1 MSYET
6 NDNTNAY
13 DALAYVYDELMDN
26 IPYTEWCDVL
36 DRMIMEHGVSRP
48 VLKESDGDIEDKLLN
63 IESDDENETEGSGP
77 DENNQEQILE
87 SERNLVVD
95 LGCGTGTLT
104 NLMYKKGYD
113 MIGIDSSQAML
124 EVAQKK
130 RDDKGYEILYINQ
143 DMRDLDLYSTV
154 GTVYSVCD
162 SVNYLLKDEEVI
174 RTFKLVEKFL
184 YPGGLFMFDFNTVY
198 KYEKILGDTV
208 IAENREDCAF
218 IWENYYDDESHIN
231 EYDLSIF
238 IEQDEP
244 GMFRRFTE
252 NHYQRG
258 YTLGQMHMF
267 LQKAG
272 LKAVLVRDSDTK
284 DEPSYDSQR
293 IFIVARK
300 EADQ

>member
-1 MSYET
+1 MAYEV

-26 IPYTEWCDVL
+26 IPYTEWCEVL
-36 DRMIMEHGVSRP
+36 DKMIREYGVSEP
-48 VLKESDGDIEDKLLN
+48 VLKEPEDDLEDKLTK
-63 IESDDENETEGSGP
+63 IEYEAGGTGTEDTGKELSQK
-77 DENNQEQILE
+77 DLLE
-87 SERNLVVD
+87 SEKNLVVD
-95 LGCGTGTLT
+95 LGCGTGTLAD
-104 NLMYKKGYD
+104 LMYKKGYD
-113 MIGIDSSQAML
+113 MIGIDSSPAML
-124 EVAQKK
+124 EIAQAK

-162 SVNYLLKDEEVI
+162 SINYLLKDEEVE

-198 KYEKILGDTV
+198 KYEKVLGDTT

-218 IWENYYDDESHIN
+218 IWENFYDDETHIN

-244 GMFRRFTE
+244 GLFKRFTE
-252 NHYQRG
+252 NHFQRG
-258 YTLGQMHMF
+258 YTLGQMHVF

-284 DEPSYDSQR
+284 EEPSYDSQR

-300 EADQ
+300 EP

>member
-1 MSYET
+1 MGYEV

-26 IPYTEWCDVL
+26 IPYTEWCEVL
-36 DRMIMEHGVSRP
+36 DKMIKEYGVSRP
-48 VLKESDGDIEDKLLN
+48 VLEEQAGSSKDICTKMKESSGEETADNGRQLTQEDILA
-63 IESDDENETEGSGP
+63 
-77 DENNQEQILE
+77 
-87 SERNLVVD
+87 SEKNLVVD

-113 MIGIDSSQAML
+113 MIGIDSSPAML
-124 EVAQKK
+124 EAAQRK

-162 SVNYLLKDEEVI
+162 SINYLLKDEEVV

-198 KYEKILGDTV
+198 KYEKILGDAT

-218 IWENYYDDESHIN
+218 IWENYYDDETHIN

-238 IEQDEP
+238 IEQEEQ
-244 GMFRRFTE
+244 GIFKRFTE

-258 YTLGQMHMF
+258 YTLGQMHVF

-272 LKAVLVRDSDTK
+272 LKAVLVRDSDTGE
-284 DEPSYDSQR
+284 DPAYDSQR
-293 IFIVARK
+293 IFIVAKKK
-300 EADQ
+300 EIV

>member
-1 MSYET
+1 MGYEV

-26 IPYTEWCDVL
+26 IPYTEWCEVL
-36 DRMIMEHGVSRP
+36 DKMIREYGVSRP
-48 VLKESDGDIEDKLLN
+48 VLEDQTSASGEADAEKDESALLA
-63 IESDDENETEGSGP
+63 
-77 DENNQEQILE
+77 
-87 SERNLVVD
+87 SEKNLVVD

-113 MIGIDSSQAML
+113 MIGIDASPAML

-130 RDDKGYEILYINQ
+130 RDEKEYEILYINQ

-154 GTVYSVCD
+154 GTIYSVCD
-162 SVNYLLKDEEVI
+162 SVNYLLKDEEVV

-198 KYEKILGDTV
+198 KYEKVLGDTT

-218 IWENYYDDESHIN
+218 IWENYYDDETHIN

-238 IEQDEP
+238 IEQDEQ
-244 GMFRRFTE
+244 GIFKRFTE

-258 YTLGQMHMF
+258 YTLGQMHVF

-272 LKAVLVRDSDTK
+272 LKAIYVRDSDTGE
-284 DEPSYDSQR
+284 EPGYDSQR
-293 IFIVARK
+293 IFIVAKKK
-300 EADQ
+300 ENL

>member
-1 MSYET
+1 MAYEV

-26 IPYTEWCDVL
+26 IPYTEWCEVL
-36 DRMIMEHGVSRP
+36 DKMIREYGVSEP
-48 VLKESDGDIEDKLLN
+48 VLKESEEDLEDKLTK
-63 IESDDENETEGSGP
+63 IEYEAGSTGAEKTGAERSQK
-77 DENNQEQILE
+77 DLLE
-87 SERNLVVD
+87 SEKNLVVD

-113 MIGIDSSQAML
+113 MIGIDSSPAML
-124 EVAQKK
+124 EIAQAK

-162 SVNYLLKDEEVI
+162 SVNYLLKDEEVE
-174 RTFKLVEKFL
+174 RTFKLIEKFL
-184 YPGGLFMFDFNTVY
+184 YPGGLFLFDFNTVY
-198 KYEKILGDTV
+198 KYEKVLGDTT

-218 IWENYYDDESHIN
+218 IWENFYDDETHIN

-244 GMFRRFTE
+244 GIFKRFTE
-252 NHYQRG
+252 NHFQRG
-258 YTLGQMHMF
+258 YTLGQMHVF

-284 DEPSYDSQR
+284 EEPSYDSQR

-300 EADQ
+300 EP

>member
-1 MSYET
+1 MAYET

-36 DRMIMEHGVSRP
+36 DRMIREHGVSRP

-63 IESDDENETEGSGP
+63 IESDDENGTEDSGL
-77 DENNQEQILE
+77 DESSQEQILA

-198 KYEKILGDTV
+198 KYENILGDTV

-258 YTLGQMHMF
+258 YTLGQMHVF

-293 IFIVARK
+293 IFIVAKK

>member
-1 MSYET
+1 MKFDEGMQ
-6 NDNTNAY
+6 AY
-13 DALAYVYDELMDN
+13 DALAYVYDEFMDN
-26 IPYTEWCDVL
+26 IPYTEWAEVIDN
-36 DRMIMEHGVSRP
+36 MIKEYGVSKP
-48 VLKESDGDIEDKLLN
+48 VERDNAGDTPAKEEL
-63 IESDDENETEGSGP
+63 TE
-77 DENNQEQILE
+77 EQILE

-104 NLMYKKGYD
+104 GLMYKKGYD
-113 MIGIDSSQAML
+113 MIGVDSSPAML
-124 EVAQKK
+124 EVAQNK

-162 SVNYLLKDEEVI
+162 SVNYLLKDEEVV

-198 KYEKILGDTV
+198 KYEKVLGDTT

-218 IWENYYDDESHIN
+218 IWENYCDEETHIN

-238 IEQDEP
+238 IEQDQP
-244 GMFRRFTE
+244 GIFKRFTE
-252 NHYQRG
+252 NHFQRG
-258 YTLGQMHMF
+258 YTLGQMHVF

-272 LKAVLVRDSDTK
+272 LKVLFVRDSDTK
-284 DEPSYDSQR
+284 EEPAYDSQR
-293 IFIVARK
+293 IFIVAKK
-300 EADQ
+300 EA

>member
-1 MSYET
+1 
-6 NDNTNAY
+6 
-13 DALAYVYDELMDN
+13 
-26 IPYTEWCDVL
+26 
-36 DRMIMEHGVSRP
+36 
-48 VLKESDGDIEDKLLN
+48 
-63 IESDDENETEGSGP
+63 
-77 DENNQEQILE
+77 
-87 SERNLVVD
+87 
-95 LGCGTGTLT
+95 TLT

-130 RDDKGYEILYINQ
+130 RNDKGYEILYINQ

-258 YTLGQMHMF
+258 YTLGQMHVF

>member
-1 MSYET
+1 MKYEGA
-6 NDNTNAY
+6 DQAY

-36 DRMIMEHGVSRP
+36 DKMIAQYGVSEHVR
-48 VLKESDGDIEDKLLN
+48 
-63 IESDDENETEGSGP
+63 NEEGSGDDSYEGEP
-77 DENNQEQILE
+77 TEEEILK
-87 SERNLVVD
+87 SERDLVVD

-113 MIGIDSSQAML
+113 MIGIDSSPAML

-130 RDDKGYEILYINQ
+130 RNDKGYEILYINQ

-162 SVNYLLKDEEVI
+162 SVNYLLEDEEVI

>member
-1 MSYET
+1 MYEA
-6 NDNTNAY
+6 NENTY
-13 DALAYVYDELMDN
+13 EALAYVYDELMDN
-26 IPYTEWCDVL
+26 IPYTEWCEVL
-36 DRMIMEHGVSRP
+36 DDMIKKFGVSQP
-48 VLKESDGDIEDKLLN
+48 VRDKDGNTGSVSDEALTEEDILK
-63 IESDDENETEGSGP
+63 
-77 DENNQEQILE
+77 
-87 SERNLVVD
+87 SERNLVID

-113 MIGIDSSQAML
+113 MIGIDSSQRML
-124 EVAQKK
+124 EIAQSK

-162 SVNYLLKDEEVI
+162 SINYLLMDEEI
-174 RTFKLVEKFL
+174 ERTFKRIAGFL
-184 YPGGLFMFDFNTVY
+184 YPGGLFMFDFNTIY
-198 KYEKILGDTV
+198 KYEQVIGDAT

-244 GMFRRFTE
+244 GVFRRFTE

-272 LKAVLVRDSDTK
+272 LKVLLVRDSDTR
-284 DEPSYDSQR
+284 DEPTGKSER
-293 IFIVARK
+293 IFIVAVK
-300 EADQ
+300 EA

>member
-1 MSYET
+1 MDYEV
-6 NDNTNAY
+6 NNNMNAY

-26 IPYTEWCDVL
+26 IPYTEWCEVL
-36 DRMIMEHGVSRP
+36 DKMIREHGVSRP
-48 VLKESDGDIEDKLLN
+48 VLNEPEDEDMDKVLA
-63 IESDDENETEGSGP
+63 
-77 DENNQEQILE
+77 
-87 SERNLVVD
+87 SEKNLVVD

-104 NLMYKKGYD
+104 GLMHKKGYD
-113 MIGIDSSQAML
+113 MIGIDASPAML
-124 EVAQKK
+124 EVAQNK
-130 RDDKGYEILYINQ
+130 RDEKGYEILYINQ

-198 KYEKILGDTV
+198 KYEKVLGDTT

-218 IWENYYDDESHIN
+218 IWENFYDEDTHIN

-238 IEQDEP
+238 IEQDDK
-244 GMFRRFTE
+244 GIFKRFRE

-258 YTLGQMHMF
+258 YTLGQMHVF

-272 LKAVLVRDSDTK
+272 LKAVYVRDSDTGG
-284 DEPSYDSQR
+284 DPAYDSQR
-293 IFIVARK
+293 IFIAAKKK
-300 EADQ
+300 EI

>member
-1 MSYET
+1 MSYEI

-26 IPYTEWCDVL
+26 IPYTEWCEVL
-36 DRMIMEHGVSRP
+36 DKMIREYGVSKP
-48 VLKESDGDIEDKLLN
+48 VLKETEENLEDKLTK
-63 IESDDENETEGSGP
+63 IENEP
-77 DENNQEQILE
+77 DNTDLNDAGAQAVVSQKDLLE
-87 SERNLVVD
+87 SEKNLVVD

-113 MIGIDSSQAML
+113 MIGIDSSPAML
-124 EVAQKK
+124 EIAQAK

-162 SVNYLLKDEEVI
+162 SVNYLLKDEEVE

-198 KYEKILGDTV
+198 KYEKVLGDAT

-218 IWENYYDDESHIN
+218 IWENYYDDETNIN

-244 GMFRRFTE
+244 GLFKRFTE
-252 NHYQRG
+252 NHFQRG
-258 YTLGQMHMF
+258 YTLGQMHVF

-284 DEPSYDSQR
+284 EEPSYDSQR

-300 EADQ
+300 EA

>member
-1 MSYET
+1 MAYEA

-26 IPYTEWCDVL
+26 IPYTEWCEVL
-36 DRMIMEHGVSRP
+36 DKMIREYGVTKP
-48 VLKESDGDIEDKLLN
+48 VLNETEDNLEDKLTK
-63 IESDDENETEGSGP
+63 IETEDDSTASDESGA
-77 DENNQEQILE
+77 ELTQKNLLE
-87 SERNLVVD
+87 SEKNLVVD

-113 MIGIDSSQAML
+113 MIGIDSSPAML
-124 EVAQKK
+124 EVAQSK

-162 SVNYLLKDEEVI
+162 SVNYLLKDEEVV
-174 RTFKLVEKFL
+174 RTFKLVRKFL

-198 KYEKILGDTV
+198 KYEKVLGDST

-218 IWENYYDDESHIN
+218 IWENFYDDDTHIN

-244 GMFRRFTE
+244 GLFKRFTE
-252 NHYQRG
+252 NHFQRG
-258 YTLGQMHMF
+258 YTLGQMHVF

-272 LKAVLVRDSDTK
+272 LKVVLVRDSDTK
-284 DEPSYDSQR
+284 EEPAYDSQR
-293 IFIVARK
+293 IFVVAK
-300 EADQ
+300 KLE

>member
-1 MSYET
+1 MAYEV

-26 IPYTEWCDVL
+26 IPYTEWCEVL
-36 DRMIMEHGVSRP
+36 DKMIREYGVSEP
-48 VLKESDGDIEDKLLN
+48 VLKESEEDLEDKLTK
-63 IESDDENETEGSGP
+63 IEYEAGSTGAEKTGAERSQK
-77 DENNQEQILE
+77 DLLE
-87 SERNLVVD
+87 SEKNLVVD

-113 MIGIDSSQAML
+113 MIGIDSSPAML
-124 EVAQKK
+124 EIAQAK

-162 SVNYLLKDEEVI
+162 SVNYLLKDEEVE
-174 RTFKLVEKFL
+174 RTFKLIENFL

-198 KYEKILGDTV
+198 KYEKVLGDTT

-218 IWENYYDDESHIN
+218 IWENFYDDETHIN

-244 GMFRRFTE
+244 GIFKRFTE
-252 NHYQRG
+252 NHFQRG
-258 YTLGQMHMF
+258 YTLGQMHVF

-284 DEPSYDSQR
+284 EEPSYDSQR

-300 EADQ
+300 EP

>member
-1 MSYET
+1 MSQK
-6 NDNTNAY
+6 D
-13 DALAYVYDELMDN
+13 L
-26 IPYTEWCDVL
+26 
-36 DRMIMEHGVSRP
+36 
-48 VLKESDGDIEDKLLN
+48 
-63 IESDDENETEGSGP
+63 
-77 DENNQEQILE
+77 LE
-87 SERNLVVD
+87 SEKNLVVD

-113 MIGIDSSQAML
+113 MIGIDSSPAML
-124 EVAQKK
+124 EIAQAK

-143 DMRDLDLYSTV
+143 DMRDLDLYSTI

-162 SVNYLLKDEEVI
+162 SVNYLLKDEEVE

-198 KYEKILGDTV
+198 KYEKVLGDAT

-218 IWENYYDDESHIN
+218 IWENYYDDETNIN

-244 GMFRRFTE
+244 GLFKRFTE
-252 NHYQRG
+252 NHFQRG
-258 YTLGQMHMF
+258 YTLGQMHVF

-284 DEPSYDSQR
+284 EEPSYDSQR

-300 EADQ
+300 EA

>member
-1 MSYET
+1 MSYEI

-26 IPYTEWCDVL
+26 IPYTEWCEVL
-36 DRMIMEHGVSRP
+36 DKMIREYGVSKP
-48 VLKESDGDIEDKLLN
+48 VIKEND
-63 IESDDENETEGSGP
+63 P
-77 DENNQEQILE
+77 DEESEVSQQSLLE
-87 SERNLVVD
+87 SEKNLVVD

-113 MIGIDSSQAML
+113 MIGIDSSPAML
-124 EVAQKK
+124 EVAQSK

-162 SVNYLLKDEEVI
+162 SVNYLLEDEEVV
-174 RTFKLVEKFL
+174 RTFKLVRKFL

-198 KYEKILGDTV
+198 KYEKVLGDTT

-218 IWENYYDDESHIN
+218 IWENFYDDDTHIN

-244 GMFRRFTE
+244 GLFKRFTE
-252 NHYQRG
+252 NHFQRG
-258 YTLGQMHMF
+258 YTLGQMLVF

-272 LKAVLVRDSDTK
+272 FKAILVRDSDTK
-284 DEPSYDSQR
+284 EEPEYDSQR
-293 IFIVARK
+293 IFVVARK
-300 EADQ
+300 IE

>member
-1 MSYET
+1 MSYEV

-26 IPYTEWCDVL
+26 IPYTEWCEVL
-36 DRMIMEHGVSRP
+36 DKMIREYGVSKP
-48 VLKESDGDIEDKLLN
+48 VLKETEENIEDKLTK
-63 IESDDENETEGSGP
+63 IENEPDNACLNDTDVQTEVSQK
-77 DENNQEQILE
+77 DLLE
-87 SERNLVVD
+87 SEKNLVVD

-113 MIGIDSSQAML
+113 MIGIDSSPAML
-124 EVAQKK
+124 EMAQAK

-162 SVNYLLKDEEVI
+162 SVNYLLKDEEVE
-174 RTFKLVEKFL
+174 RTFKLVENFL

-198 KYEKILGDTV
+198 KYEKVLGDAT

-218 IWENYYDDESHIN
+218 IWENFYDDETNIN

-244 GMFRRFTE
+244 GFFKRFTE
-252 NHYQRG
+252 NHFQRG
-258 YTLGQMHMF
+258 YTLGQMHVF

-284 DEPSYDSQR
+284 EEPSYDSQR

-300 EADQ
+300 EV

>member
-1 MSYET
+1 MAYEV

-26 IPYTEWCDVL
+26 IPYTEWCEVL
-36 DRMIMEHGVSRP
+36 DEMIQKYGVSKP
-48 VLKESDGDIEDKLLN
+48 VLKEAGDDKEEAEL
-63 IESDDENETEGSGP
+63 T
-77 DENNQEQILE
+77 QEQILA
-87 SERNLVVD
+87 SEKNLVVD

-113 MIGIDSSQAML
+113 MIGIDSSPAML
-124 EVAQKK
+124 EVAQQK

-162 SVNYLLKDEEVI
+162 SINYLLKDEEVV

-184 YPGGLFMFDFNTVY
+184 YPGGLFMFDFNTVF
-198 KYEKILGDTV
+198 KYEKVLGDTT
-208 IAENREDCAF
+208 IAENRDDCAF
-218 IWENYYDDESHIN
+218 IWENYYDDETHIN

-238 IEQDEP
+238 LEQDEP
-244 GMFRRFTE
+244 GIFKRFTE

-258 YTLGQMHMF
+258 YTLGQMHVF

-272 LKAVLVRDSDTK
+272 LKAVLVRDSDTGN
-284 DEPSYDSQR
+284 EPAYDSQR
-293 IFIVARK
+293 IFVVAVK
-300 EADQ
+300 KQ